1 MTNDKH
7 SMIFRKAVLA
17 GVLAAAGVALSVV
30 PIPMG
35 PTKCFPFQ
43 HTINVVAGIV
53 LGPWWAVGAAFT
65 TSVIR
70 NLLGTGSLFAF
81 PGSMSGAL
89 FVGLAARALPDKYK
103 IAAACA
109 EPVGTGIVGA
119 WVGAKLLGPAIG
131 KSVGFLFFSGSFLV
145 SSVPGAVIGAALVWA
160 LNKRLNVTRT
170 FGTLM

>member
-7 SMIFRKAVLA
+7 SLIFRKAVLA

-30 PIPMG
+30 SIPMG

-81 PGSMSGAL
+81 PGSMFGAL

-103 IAAACA
+103 IAA
-109 EPVGTGIVGA
+109 A

-131 KSVGFLFFSGSFLV
+131 KSVGFLFFSGSFLI

-160 LNKRLNVTRT
+160 LNKRLGITRT

>member
-30 PIPMG
+30 SIPMG

-43 HTINVVAGIV
+43 HTINVVAGIVLCFPFQHTINVIAGIV

-81 PGSMSGAL
+81 PGSMFGAL

-109 EPVGTGIVGA
+109 EPVGTGIV
-119 WVGAKLLGPAIG
+119 
-131 KSVGFLFFSGSFLV
+131 SFLV

>member
-1 MTNDKH
+1 MTNDKN
-7 SMIFRKAVLA
+7 SLLFRKAVLA
-17 GVLAAAGVALSVV
+17 GALAAAGAALSVV
-30 PIPMG
+30 SIPMG

-43 HTINVVAGIV
+43 HTINVLAGIV
-53 LGPWWAVGAAFT
+53 LGPWWAAGAAFT

-81 PGSMSGAL
+81 PGSMFGAL
-89 FVGLAARALPDKYK
+89 FVGLAARALPNKYK

-109 EPVGTGIVGA
+109 EPIGTGIVGA

-145 SSVPGAVIGAALVWA
+145 SSVPGAAIGAALVWA
-160 LNKRLNVTRT
+160 LDKRLGATRT